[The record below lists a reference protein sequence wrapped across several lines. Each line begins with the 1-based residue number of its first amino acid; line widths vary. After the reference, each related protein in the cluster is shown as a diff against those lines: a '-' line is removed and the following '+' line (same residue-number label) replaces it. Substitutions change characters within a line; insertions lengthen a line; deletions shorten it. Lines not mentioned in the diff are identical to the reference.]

1 MKRLHIIA
9 SFLILTEFIFATGQ
23 PFTSVILNG
32 DTLKTFSTIFKQYP
46 NYKELNEKLYNEL
59 EREDMIVNPQNY
71 VTKEHE
77 VLNYNSTWVIKN
89 NKLILTE
96 IKSGSS
102 KTISVDLRKIF
113 GGKVKD
119 GVVHADWLTDTI
131 TLCKGK
137 LLAGG
142 VDPIYENE
150 IELKIKNG
158 YLTKKTSY
166 KNYIAKISKFRA
178 DESFIYNRIDWDS
191 LPDFKNK
198 FIQAYIGIKPNVDG
212 HFESFDDGSL
222 VFEDSKVVTDKDNAF
237 LKEAFRI
244 ARLIPEWD
252 VIFRKNKIVSQ
263 PLMIF
268 FDNKMKIKYAR

>member
-59 EREDMIVNPQNY
+59 EREDMIVNPKNY

-113 GGKVKD
+113 GGRVKD
-119 GVVHADWLTDTI
+119 GVVPADWLTDTI
-131 TLCKGK
+131 TLCK
-137 LLAGG
+137 AM
-142 VDPIYENE
+142 
-150 IELKIKNG
+150 
-158 YLTKKTSY
+158 
-166 KNYIAKISKFRA
+166 
-178 DESFIYNRIDWDS
+178 SFS
-191 LPDFKNK
+191 
-198 FIQAYIGIKPNVDG
+198 
-212 HFESFDDGSL
+212 
-222 VFEDSKVVTDKDNAF
+222 
-237 LKEAFRI
+237 
-244 ARLIPEWD
+244 
-252 VIFRKNKIVSQ
+252 
-263 PLMIF
+263 
-268 FDNKMKIKYAR
+268 